1 MSDSRPGVFFLSDQ
15 LESPPQLGFQVHLLE
30 LIRAVAARVP
40 TRGFCWMSA
49 PTSPADGLV
58 ALDPAT
64 APQGRL
70 ARKWHYLARAF
81 EHIDREGTPGSV
93 AWVRSYSTALLA
105 LPGLRWRRRAGIRT
119 VYDASSLERLEVADG
134 PGRFAGVLR
143 SLVLERMYSQF
154 DVVRTLNDPMRDY
167 LVKMGIPAG
176 RIIVIP
182 VGAEPQAERWRLR
195 DEPRRLL
202 YVGSTSAWQGLPTL
216 IEAMRILERR
226 TPQVTLSMAGPSAR
240 DLAGLSLPSNVRA
253 LGHVPHAQIGRVY
266 LEHDLFVVPRPRSV
280 VSETVTPMKIV
291 EAMAY
296 GMPILAMDLGAIRWA
311 TGPDGAFLHRED
323 GPEALAAAIERAI
336 SDPGTLAAT
345 GARALE
351 RSARFSW
358 DEIGRSVARELFG
371 DQ

>member
-15 LESPPQLGFQVHLLE
+15 LESPPQLGFQIHLLE

-40 TRGFCWMSA
+40 TRGFCWTSA
-49 PTSPADGLV
+49 PPAPGDGLV
-58 ALDPAT
+58 ALDPAA
-64 APQGRL
+64 APSGRL
-70 ARKWHYLARAF
+70 ARKWHYLEHAF

-119 VYDASSLERLEVADG
+119 VYDASSLERLEVQEG
-134 PGRFAGVLR
+134 PGRFAAILR
-143 SLVLERMYSQF
+143 GIVLENLYPHF

-167 LVKMGIPAG
+167 LVRLGIPAE

-216 IEAMRILERR
+216 IEAMRILEQRA
-226 TPQVTLSMAGPSAR
+226 PQVTLSMAGPSR
-240 DLAGLSLPSNVRA
+240 DDLAELALPANVRA
-253 LGHVPHAQIGRVY
+253 LGHVPHAGIGRVY

-280 VSETVTPMKIV
+280 VSETVTPMKVV

-311 TGPDGAFLHRED
+311 TGADGAFLHRED
-323 GPEALAAAIERAI
+323 GPEALAAAIEEAI
-336 SDPGTLAAT
+336 SDPGALVAT
-345 GARALE
+345 GARAFE

-371 DQ
+371 DR